1 MVQPGHGPDPP
12 RVRPGALRRRASGR
26 RAHRAARAGRGRGR
40 GRCHRVRAVAAAR
53 RSDGRPDQ
61 RGPAV
66 PGGGDQ
72 PGVRVRP
79 TRRRWD
85 RCAGRLRG
93 RGPPAP
99 GQPAGG
105 RLPAGG
111 AVVRSG
117 VGRRAPAHV
126 VLDAE
131 PPRRPRRVG
140 DALRRRRRRG
150 GGGRARRGGRVRRQ
164 DRPPSGGPAVA
175 VAGPPLRPARPLARD
190 PQREP
195 AGDGAGARPGARR
208 GHGRPAGRHDR
219 GVPAVDRPGRGRLP
233 GDGRLPADDDPVDGC
248 RHLRHP
254 GRRGGRAGGRHH
266 HAADRRLSGG
276 GPPGGH
282 RRHRACGR
290 PVRGRGGHGPG
301 RGAPA
306 QPAAPVRRAAHHA
319 HGGDV

>member
-1 MVQPGHGPDPP
+1 M
-12 RVRPGALRRRASGR
+12 RPGALRRRAPGGG
-26 RAHRAARAGRGRGR
+26 AHRASRPGRGRGR
-40 GRCHRVRAVAAAR
+40 GRCRRVRAVAGVG
-53 RSDGRPDQ
+53 RSDGRADQ

-66 PGGGDQ
+66 PGGRDQ
-72 PGVRVRP
+72 PGVRVRRASGRWA
-79 TRRRWD
+79 RR
-85 RCAGRLRG
+85 AGRLRD

-105 RLPAGG
+105 RLPVGG
-111 AVVRSG
+111 AVVGCG

-131 PPRRPRRVG
+131 PPRCPWRVG
-140 DALRRRRRRG
+140 GPLRHRRG
-150 GGGRARRGGRVRRQ
+150 RRGGGRARRRWRVRRQ
-164 DRPPSGGPAVA
+164 DRPPSGGPAAA
-175 VAGPPLRPARPLARD
+175 VAGPPLRPARPVARD

-195 AGDGAGARPGARR
+195 AVDGAGARPGARR
-208 GHGRPAGRHDR
+208 GHRRRAGRHDR
-219 GVPAVDRPGRGRLP
+219 GVPAVDRPGRGCLP
-233 GDGRLPADDDPVDGC
+233 DHGRLPADDDPVDGG

-254 GRRGGRAGGRHH
+254 RRRSRRAGGRHH

-319 HGGDV
+319 HRGDLRLR